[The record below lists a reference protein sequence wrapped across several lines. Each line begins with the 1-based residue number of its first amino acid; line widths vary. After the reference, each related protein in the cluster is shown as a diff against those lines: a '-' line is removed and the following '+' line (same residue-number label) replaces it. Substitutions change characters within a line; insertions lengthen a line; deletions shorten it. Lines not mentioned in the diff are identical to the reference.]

1 MGEEDRGQGTG
12 DGGQQ
17 PPPAQEGS
25 ISKDASLRVG
35 WWGRRLPAGEGK
47 RKLVHAG
54 MGLFALALPFLTW
67 QQAALCAIVAFL
79 FNWLVLPRL
88 LGHRLT
94 SARPGVSD
102 RGVLLYPL
110 VVLALIVLYRN
121 DEVVAFGWGVLAFG
135 DAAAGIV
142 GQKWGRHVL
151 PWSQGKTWEGLLAFC
166 MASAVG
172 GSALSAWA
180 YSHPAAS
187 GFSSLRLVLDLHST
201 PLLLLVPVAMAS
213 ILESAPH
220 GADDNLLPPIASSF
234 LFALFLGCPAWA
246 WAGSRSLPDWRLAL
260 GLNTACAVLALLAGA
275 LRPGGVVVAWVLG
288 VVTWMAFGIN
298 GFVLLLAFLIAG
310 LLVTFLGYG
319 RKGRAGTAEASGGR
333 RGGAEVFGKGGVLL
347 LLGLFALA
355 VQWMISPKV
364 ADFRGW
370 WGWVVVAIL
379 AAATADTWATELGGL
394 WGKRAFTLWPSREV
408 PPGTSGAV
416 SIPGLVAALAGAAL
430 ISGLGLW
437 LGLLAQ
443 RPLTFAVLCTVAA
456 FVATVVESMLPRLGP
471 ASHVG
476 KNLVVTLLAPILVY
490 AVLGVL
496 R

>member
-1 MGEEDRGQGTG
+1 
-12 DGGQQ
+12 
-17 PPPAQEGS
+17 
-25 ISKDASLRVG
+25 
-35 WWGRRLPAGEGK
+35 
-47 RKLVHAG
+47 

-67 QQAALCAIVAFL
+67 QQAALCAVAAFL
-79 FNWLVLPRL
+79 FNWLALPRL

-110 VVLALIVLYRN
+110 VVLALIVLYRH

-151 PWSQGKTWEGLLAFC
+151 PWNQEKTWEGLVAFC
-166 MASAVG
+166 VASAVG

-180 YSHPAAS
+180 FSHPPS
-187 GFSSLRLVLDLHST
+187 GDSGLRLVLDLHST
-201 PLLLLVPVAMAS
+201 PLLLLVPLALAS

-246 WAGSRSLPDWRLAL
+246 WAGPMSLPDWRIAL
-260 GLNTACAVLALLAGA
+260 GLNTACAVVALLAGA
-275 LRPGGVVVAWVLG
+275 LRSGGVVVAWALG
-288 VVTWMAFGIN
+288 VVTWMAFGLE
-298 GFVLLLAFLIAG
+298 GFVLLLAFLLGG
-310 LLVTFLGYG
+310 LLVTLFGYG
-319 RKGRAGTAEASGGR
+319 SKGRAGTAEPSGGR
-333 RGGAEVFGKGGVLL
+333 RGGAEVFGKGGALL
-347 LLGLFALA
+347 LLGFFALT
-355 VQWMISPKV
+355 VQWMISPRV
-364 ADFRGW
+364 ADFRSW

-379 AAATADTWATELGGL
+379 AAATADTWATEIGGL
-394 WGKRAFTLWPSREV
+394 WGKRAYTLWPVREV

-416 SIPGLVAALAGAAL
+416 SVAGLLAALAGAVS
-430 ISGLGLW
+430 ISGLGLL

-456 FVATVVESMLPRLGP
+456 FVATVAESLLPRLGP

-476 KNLVVTLLAPILVY
+476 KNLAVTLIAPILVY